1 MFDNIISEDIKMG
14 YEQPSIED
22 AINYIADFGGY
33 EKAWTLRSRACF
45 LTAKEYYY
53 HKDCLFTFIEWF
65 GEE

>member
-1 MFDNIISEDIKMG
+1 MS
-14 YEQPSIED
+14 YEQPSLEE

-33 EKAWTLRSRACF
+33 DKAWMLRSRACF

-53 HKDCLFTFIEWF
+53 HKECLFIFIEWF